1 MSKAKTLMIQGT
13 GSGVGKSAIVAALCR
28 IYADLGIKVAPFKA
42 QNMSLN
48 SGVTVMGHEIGRAQY
63 FQAQAAGIEP
73 DVDMNPLLLKPAGEQ
88 MSHVILQG
96 KPWGLLKA
104 GDFESRKRLFQKF
117 ILESFE
123 RLSRRYDM
131 VIIEG
136 AGSPAEINLK
146 KGDVVNMV
154 MAKRAKAPVL
164 LIGDIDRG
172 GVFAWLKGTID
183 LLPNDE
189 KSLIKGCII
198 NRFRGDM
205 RLLSPGIVEFE
216 RLSGKKVV
224 GIVPFVEHN
233 GIDEEDGQIFTDRI
247 QMSAG
252 QRSGWKK
259 IRISVIKLPHISNFT
274 DFKVFGG
281 VKNVELEFVNLDGI
295 LNNPNIVILPGSR
308 NTIDDLRLLREA
320 GMDKKISE
328 AFQNGAVLIGICGG
342 YQMLGEEIFD
352 PNLIEGSESS
362 IKGLG
367 YLKIR
372 SEFYP
377 EKTLRRVNGKSLL
390 YDCPFVGYEIHHGR
404 SEGNEK
410 RFAILNDMGGDE
422 SYLDGH
428 HSFNGRVW
436 GTYVHGI
443 FDDPE
448 FLGTFLYAIIRSD
461 SLRKSDFTK
470 FQFEPKAQ
478 WQYFIDFADI
488 VKESLDLNYIN
499 EIVKIHIK
507 S

>member
-28 IYADLGIKVAPFKA
+28 IYVNFGVRVAPFKA

-48 SGVTVMGHEIGRAQY
+48 SGVTALGHEIGRAQY

-88 MSHVILQG
+88 RSHVILQG

-104 GDFESRKRLFQKF
+104 GDFELRKRLFQKF

-123 RLSRRYDM
+123 RLSHTYDM

-146 KGDVVNMV
+146 KGDVVNME
-154 MAKRAKAPVL
+154 MAKKAKAPVL

-183 LLPNDE
+183 LLPDDE
-189 KSLIKGCII
+189 RLLIQGCII

-216 RLSGKKVV
+216 RLSGKKIV
-224 GIVPFVEHN
+224 GVIPFVEPN

-247 QMSAG
+247 QMSSK
-252 QRSGWKK
+252 QCSKRKI

-274 DFKVFGG
+274 DFEVFGE
-281 VKNVELEFVNLDGI
+281 VEDVELEFVNLDGI
-295 LNNPNIVILPGSR
+295 LSNPHVLILPGSR
-308 NTIDDLRLLREA
+308 NTIEDLKLLREA
-320 GMDKKISE
+320 GMDKRISE

-342 YQMLGEEIFD
+342 YQMLGEEISD
-352 PNLIEGSESS
+352 PNLIEGSESD
-362 IKGLG
+362 IRGLG

-377 EKTLRRVNGKSLL
+377 EKTLKRVSGKSLL
-390 YDCPFVGYEIHHGR
+390 YNCPFAGYEIHHGR
-404 SEGNEK
+404 TEGSEE
-410 RFAILNDMGGDE
+410 RFAILEDAGGDK
-422 SYLDGH
+422 SNLDGH
-428 HSFNGRVW
+428 YSFNGRVW

-443 FDDPE
+443 FDNPS
-448 FLGTFLYAIIRSD
+448 FLKAFLNAVI
-461 SLRKSDFTK
+461 KSDFIK
-470 FQFEPKAQ
+470 FEFKPKAR
-478 WQYFIDFADI
+478 WQHFINFTNI

-499 EIVKIHIK
+499 KIAKIHIK